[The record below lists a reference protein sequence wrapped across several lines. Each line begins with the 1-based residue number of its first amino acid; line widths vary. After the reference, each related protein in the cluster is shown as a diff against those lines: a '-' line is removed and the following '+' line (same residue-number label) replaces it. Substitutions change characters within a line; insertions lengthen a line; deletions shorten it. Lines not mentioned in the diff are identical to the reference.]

1 MPCRGCLRVA
11 TGLHAVMCCGM
22 YRQCRGEWKLA
33 RAASRCGNV
42 VYPAGKWRHC
52 VCCGRAST
60 RPYIA
65 CVWGACEGAH
75 GGWAVMCYGDV
86 HAVMYMQ
93 CRGACGLWGNKKGRP
108 GWVAL
113 ILRGCVN
120 YLTTNLAPFWIAIPL
135 KFLDTF

>member
-1 MPCRGCLRVA
+1 MQRRGCLWVA
-11 TGLHAVMCCGM
+11 AGWREHAVI

-33 RAASRCGNV
+33 RVASRGGIV
-42 VYPAGKWRHC
+42 VSQAGKWRHC
-52 VCCGRAST
+52 VCAAGELPLAPTLRVRGLA
-60 RPYIA
+60 
-65 CVWGACEGAH
+65 
-75 GGWAVMCYGDV
+75 GGDE
-86 HAVMYMQ
+86 
-93 CRGACGLWGNKKGRP
+93 KGRP